1 MSRSLCSS
9 ASRRLPAGNRYSL
22 DSTRVPNSR
31 QRVPAHGQEQDPAS
45 AGARSTPPVTCRSS
59 ARSAVAQ
66 WVPLGPCRRWTTLS
80 VARDVRAG
88 QSAPSGDWRRPRPS
102 HRPAELVE
110 FFRAGDFFKQFM
122 DDEDFKRWMTA
133 RVFELASEQA
143 GRTLPARNAADSTG
157 ADPSGRRA
165 IPYRTSA
172 KAIGGRAS
180 RGSLAASHATTHGSG
195 SGLVSSDRTLV
206 SSRITTGRQVLARGG
221 ARGGTARCLR
231 PAQRARSGRA
241 GIRRRRGGPRRHGPE
256 STGPAPRGCTP
267 AVSAPPEPRLRLLR
281 QIPDRDACHRAFPVA
296 VLTMRASPPTD
307 RSPAAWRFVVVWY
320 SG

>member
-9 ASRRLPAGNRYSL
+9 ASRRLPAGNRHSL

-66 WVPLGPCRRWTTLS
+66 WVPPGPCRRWTTLS

-88 QSAPSGDWRRPRPS
+88 QSAPSADWRRPRPS

-110 FFRAGDFFKQFM
+110 FFRAGELSKQFM

-133 RVFELASEQA
+133 RVFELPSEQA
-143 GRTLPARNAADSTG
+143 
-157 ADPSGRRA
+157 
-165 IPYRTSA
+165 
-172 KAIGGRAS
+172 
-180 RGSLAASHATTHGSG
+180 
-195 SGLVSSDRTLV
+195 
-206 SSRITTGRQVLARGG
+206 GRQVLARGG

-267 AVSAPPEPRLRLLR
+267 AV
-281 QIPDRDACHRAFPVA
+281 QRAA
-296 VLTMRASPPTD
+296 GASPSTPETD
-307 RSPAAWRFVVVWY
+307 
-320 SG
+320 SGS